1 VVEPAFEVEQRL
13 GDGAGSVAIARWVG
27 TKDLGHRPAA
37 GTGLGCTLP
46 IGLVAESDSVEAIQ
60 DYVDSTLGDS
70 SVNTCWQV
78 DTELAFAEQPLGL
91 RTPRRDPG
99 VDNRHA
105 DPGGPSG
112 NKTAVG
118 ERINTDRLDRGREPR
133 GRQPRMPR

>member
-1 VVEPAFEVEQRL
+1 VVESAFEVEQRL

-60 DYVDSTLGDS
+60 DCVDSTLEDS

-78 DTELAFAEQPLGL
+78 DTELAFPSSRSGS
-91 RTPRRDPG
+91 
-99 VDNRHA
+99 
-105 DPGGPSG
+105 GPP
-112 NKTAVG
+112 AAI
-118 ERINTDRLDRGREPR
+118 RA
-133 GRQPRMPR
+133 